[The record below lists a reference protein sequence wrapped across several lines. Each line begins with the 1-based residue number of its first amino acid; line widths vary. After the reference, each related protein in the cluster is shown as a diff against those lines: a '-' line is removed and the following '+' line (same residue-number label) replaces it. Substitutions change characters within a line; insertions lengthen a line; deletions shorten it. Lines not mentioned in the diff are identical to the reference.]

1 MCTILEELSN
11 NYKFVNENTNV
22 CLKKEIP
29 LLSSDDYKELKKVF
43 NDIFS
48 KMSKD
53 EAVKLI
59 NALLESEGLL
69 GYTVV
74 YIGEHDEKLHN
85 AYVEIEAQV
94 TVVASDNDIWD
105 KLIKS
110 MFPFIKGLLEK
121 ITVEVIVDKIK
132 EKISD
137 IDMFGLF
144 ELLVIKYVKE
154 NDYITA

>member
-1 MCTILEELSN
+1 
-11 NYKFVNENTNV
+11 
-22 CLKKEIP
+22 
-29 LLSSDDYKELKKVF
+29 
-43 NDIFS
+43 
-48 KMSKD
+48 MSKN

-59 NALLESEGLL
+59 NAPLESEGLL
-69 GYTVV
+69 RSIVV
-74 YIGEHDEKLHN
+74 YIDESDEHKSENNEKLHT
-85 AYVEIEAQV
+85 AYVDIEAQV
-94 TVVASDNDIWD
+94 TVVAPDKDILD

-137 IDMFGLF
+137 IDMSGLF
-144 ELLVIKYVKE
+144 ELLVIKHIKENE